1 MCKGGGGMTAKER
14 REAILSHLKESKAP
28 ASAAAL
34 AGLLGVSR
42 QVIVGDVALLRAGGA
57 QIVSTSR
64 GYVIPSEEGLVH
76 QVVCHHT
83 PQQTREEL
91 YTMVD
96 CGCTVL
102 DVTVEHP
109 VYGEISA
116 AWRLACRYD
125 VDEFVRKMQENA
137 AQPLSLLTEGL
148 HFHRLSVP
156 DEAAFARVCD
166 ALRHLGMLL
175 ED

>member
-1 MCKGGGGMTAKER
+1 MTAKER

-96 CGCTVL
+96 CGCT
-102 DVTVEHP
+102 
-109 VYGEISA
+109 
-116 AWRLACRYD
+116 
-125 VDEFVRKMQENA
+125 
-137 AQPLSLLTEGL
+137 
-148 HFHRLSVP
+148 
-156 DEAAFARVCD
+156 
-166 ALRHLGMLL
+166 
-175 ED
+175 

>member
-1 MCKGGGGMTAKER
+1 MTTKER
-14 REAILSHLKESKAP
+14 QKAILSHLRDESTP
-28 ASAAAL
+28 VSATTL
-34 AGLLGVSR
+34 AKLLGVSR
-42 QVIVGDVALLRAGGA
+42 QIIVGDVALLRASGTQVVA
-57 QIVSTSR
+57 TSR
-64 GYVIPSEEGLVH
+64 GYVIPPEEGAVR
-76 QVVCHHT
+76 QVVCQHT
-83 PQQTREEL
+83 PGQTQEEL
-91 YTMVD
+91 YVMVD
-96 CGCTVL
+96 GGCTVL

-109 VYGEISA
+109 VYGEITAPLQLS
-116 AWRLACRYD
+116 CRRD
-125 VDEFVRKMQENA
+125 VDEFVRKMLENA

>member
-28 ASAAAL
+28 ACAAAL

-64 GYVIPSEEGLVH
+64 GYMISPEEGLVH

-109 VYGEISA
+109 VYGEITA
-116 AWRLACRYD
+116 ALQLACRYD

-156 DEAAFARVCD
+156 DEAAFTRVCD